1 MTHRFDE
8 LKEQLDRVESKVDYL
23 LDPNRHD
30 YSSYD
35 EWLLNRQ
42 VNLRIYNN
50 GSIEWVIF

>member
-8 LKEQLDRVESKVDYL
+8 LKEQLDRVESKIDYL

-50 GSIEWVIF
+50 GSTE

>member
-8 LKEQLDRVESKVDYL
+8 LKEQLDRVESKLDYL

-35 EWLLNRQ
+35 EWLLNKQ
-42 VNLRIYNN
+42 VNLRIHNN
-50 GSIEWVIF
+50 GSIE